1 LPDAF
6 LILSLMG
13 FTNIVKKRLTDDRG
27 KIGEVIKIN

>member
-1 LPDAF
+1 
-6 LILSLMG
+6 MG